1 MAKDT
6 PNELTTFLETIAKLR
21 DPETGC
27 PWDLKQTFQS
37 LSTLLI
43 EEAYEVVDAVEYHPE
58 SLQEELGDIMCV
70 VGLFAQIA
78 SEKNTFSMDSILKG
92 ITEKLIRR
100 HPHIF
105 GELKLSSEEEVL
117 ANWEKIKQEERKK
130 DSSVSKKGLLDGL
143 PRSLPALQKAEQI
156 GERVA
161 RIGFDWPSA
170 TDVVKKIQ
178 EELDEFLEE
187 LQGKEAGPSDDS
199 TSKEKKERLSEEFG
213 DFLFSIAQYGRH
225 LGVSPEVAL
234 QGANEKFKRRFNEL
248 EMRATNL
255 PDAKPLQELSP
266 AQLERLWQEVKSNKG

>member
-1 MAKDT
+1 MAQDT
-6 PNELTTFLETIAKLR
+6 PNALTTFLETIAKLR

-43 EEAYEVVDAVEYHPE
+43 EEAYEVVDAVEYNPE

-78 SEKNTFSMDSILKG
+78 SENNTFSMDSILKG

-117 ANWEKIKQEERKK
+117 ANWEKIKQEERKN
-130 DSSVSKKGLLDGL
+130 DSKTSKKGLLDGL
-143 PRSLPALQKAEQI
+143 PRSLPALQKAEQM
-156 GERVA
+156 GERASRV
-161 RIGFDWPSA
+161 GFDWASA
-170 TDVVKKIQ
+170 ADVVKKIQ
-178 EELDEFLEE
+178 EELEEFLNE
-187 LQGKEAGPSDDS
+187 LRAEHVHPSGES
-199 TSKEKKERLSEEFG
+199 HAKEKNERISEEFG
-213 DFLFSIAQYGRH
+213 DFLFSIVQYGRH

-234 QGANEKFKRRFNEL
+234 QGANDKFKRRFSEL
-248 EMRATNL
+248 EIRASNA

-266 AQLERLWQEVKSNKG
+266 DELERLWQEVKSNKG